1 MLHVPGVETI
11 PDTTVIPEPEPE
23 AEPEVEISVPLSSE
37 MHGDGTDLSR
47 YFWPRYALP
56 VLSNGCQSAADV
68 LTSAGMRLVGLVY
81 DAQKTIMDLGSVFVE
96 FEPLLHT
103 SPQIYTRK
111 QWDGVKQVPQT
122 VASSNIQLFPFSD
135 NNHFKH
141 RGFKIGYAIEFLSHI
156 LSWNT
161 FDNNFRL
168 HWRTR
173 DDFVENYE
181 DSHVPDPIYDYP
193 AWCSYCVEWLHE
205 MTRKGSKNFVSSRG
219 LKVEEY
225 YRKASNAS
233 AKMDEDNDVDVDF
246 SMNASLDQ
254 QLRYVE
260 TLRTHGHSRTHEASL
275 KTWDEEFLSRSQS
288 VRENLFN
295 PRTTDMSKVFLPF
308 DLTNVLSSVTKFG
321 HLGQLIAGDYW
332 EGILLELV
340 QHPQKLKQLEDE
352 YCSLTKMLRPLELLF
367 LKPIHLLTPK
377 ESAELVEITG
387 WSENPISVYF
397 SQSRFSKPCTRI
409 DQSRLTLTSKRTMW
423 QNTYLVKM
431 ETRTGFMWT
440 TLRNAKK
447 RAETEH
453 DPLYT
458 VQSEKTRDK
467 STIAHIKNKTK
478 GWMVGPYDFVGHGH
492 IIKHSSSSSLLLAPR
507 FICYSDAEDA
517 VHLGCS
523 QSLSRWYA
531 KVEQRSAGTRES
543 LEKQDSAISKEMG
556 KPVAAVAPDYFTKEI
571 IQQRKK
577 ERIGTMGP
585 KDTARVKNRSR
596 IASLGKKW
604 AELDEM
610 VEF

>member
-1 MLHVPGVETI
+1 
-11 PDTTVIPEPEPE
+11 
-23 AEPEVEISVPLSSE
+23 
-37 MHGDGTDLSR
+37 MHGDGTDLSQ

-56 VLSNGCQSAADV
+56 VLSNGCQSAADA
-68 LTSAGMRLVGLVY
+68 LTSAGMRLIGLVY
-81 DAQKTIMDLGSVFVE
+81 DARKTIMDLGSVFVE
-96 FEPLLHT
+96 HHGFE
-103 SPQIYTRK
+103 
-111 QWDGVKQVPQT
+111 
-122 VASSNIQLFPFSD
+122 
-135 NNHFKH
+135 
-141 RGFKIGYAIEFLSHI
+141 IGYAIEFLSHI

-205 MTRKGSKNFVSSRG
+205 MTRKGSKNVTILEALSAPGRQPFRGLGRYGTNEVLSIAGWTLLYIVLQEKVMFAVLCEAFFQFVSSRG

-233 AKMDEDNDVDVDF
+233 AKIDEDDNVDVDF

-254 QLRYVE
+254 QLR
-260 TLRTHGHSRTHEASL
+260 RTHVGANEADLIDSYNEASL
-275 KTWDEEFLSRSQS
+275 KTWDEEFLSWSQS
-288 VRENLFN
+288 ARENLFN

-308 DLTNVLSSVTKFG
+308 DLTNMLSSATKFG

-340 QHPQKLKQLEDE
+340 QHPQKLKQLED
-352 YCSLTKMLRPLELLF
+352 
-367 LKPIHLLTPK
+367 
-377 ESAELVEITG
+377 
-387 WSENPISVYF
+387 
-397 SQSRFSKPCTRI
+397 
-409 DQSRLTLTSKRTMW
+409 D
-423 QNTYLVKM
+423 
-431 ETRTGFMWT
+431 
-440 TLRNAKK
+440 RNAKK

-458 VQSEKTRDK
+458 VQSEKTRDE

-478 GWMVGPYDFVGHGH
+478 GWTVGPHDFVGHGH
-492 IIKHSSSSSLLLAPR
+492 IIKHGSSSSLLLATR

-556 KPVAAVAPDYFTKEI
+556 KPVAAVARDYFTKEI
-571 IQQRKK
+571 IQRHKK
-577 ERIGTMGP
+577 ERIRTMGP

-596 IASLGKKW
+596 IPSLGKKW

>member
-1 MLHVPGVETI
+1 
-11 PDTTVIPEPEPE
+11 
-23 AEPEVEISVPLSSE
+23 
-37 MHGDGTDLSR
+37 MHGDGTDLSQ

-56 VLSNGCQSAADV
+56 VLSNGCQSAADA

-81 DAQKTIMDLGSVFVE
+81 DAWKTIMDLGSVFVE

-111 QWDGVKQVPQT
+111 QWDGVKQ
-122 VASSNIQLFPFSD
+122 
-135 NNHFKH
+135 HH
-141 RGFKIGYAIEFLSHI
+141 GFKIGHAIEFLSHI

-161 FDNNFRL
+161 FDNNFRVS
-168 HWRTR
+168 TS
-173 DDFVENYE
+173 VVCI
-181 DSHVPDPIYDYP
+181 STGV
-193 AWCSYCVEWLHE
+193 HE
-205 MTRKGSKNFVSSRG
+205 MTLWKIMRIPMFPFVSSRG

-233 AKMDEDNDVDVDF
+233 AKIDEDDNVDVDF

-260 TLRTHGHSRTHEASL
+260 TLRTHGRSRTHEASL
-275 KTWDEEFLSRSQS
+275 KTWDEEFLSWSQS
-288 VRENLFN
+288 ARENLFN

-308 DLTNVLSSVTKFG
+308 DLTNMLSSVTKFG

-352 YCSLTKMLRPLELLF
+352 YCSLPKMLRPLELLF

-377 ESAELVEITG
+377 ESAELVCRASRDHRVQAYNVVKHLSGEDG
-387 WSENPISVYF
+387 DPDAPRSSA
-397 SQSRFSKPCTRI
+397 SQPAG
-409 DQSRLTLTSKRTMW
+409 
-423 QNTYLVKM
+423 N
-431 ETRTGFMWT
+431 
-440 TLRNAKK
+440 RNAKK

-458 VQSEKTRDK
+458 VQSEKTRDE

-478 GWMVGPYDFVGHGH
+478 GWTVGPYDFVGHGH
-492 IIKHSSSSSLLLAPR
+492 IIKHGSSSSLLLATR

-571 IQQRKK
+571 IQRHKK
-577 ERIGTMGP
+577 ERIRTMGP